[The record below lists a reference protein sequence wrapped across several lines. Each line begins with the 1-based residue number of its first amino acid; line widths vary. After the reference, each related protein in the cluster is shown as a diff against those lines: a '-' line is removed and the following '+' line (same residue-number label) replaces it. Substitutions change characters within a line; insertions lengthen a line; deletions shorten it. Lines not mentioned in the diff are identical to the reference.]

1 MPRITVKKTKVAFTH
16 PTKTDPTKTEE
27 EAKNMPNKKGKEKA
41 TKSAKGRAKKTL
53 KLIRKR
59 K

>member
-1 MPRITVKKTKVAFTH
+1 MPRITNKKTKVSFTH
-16 PTKTDPTKTEE
+16 PTKVEE

-41 TKSAKGRAKKTL
+41 TKSVKGRAKKTL
-53 KLIRKR
+53 KLIRKTKLKR

>member
-1 MPRITVKKTKVAFTH
+1 MPRITNKKTKVSFTH
-16 PTKTDPTKTEE
+16 PTKVEE

-41 TKSAKGRAKKTL
+41 TKSDKGRAKKTL

>member
-1 MPRITVKKTKVAFTH
+1 MPKITNKKTKVSLTH
-16 PTKTDPTKTEE
+16 PTKKEE
-27 EAKNMPNKKGKEKA
+27 VVKSQTKKGKEKVTTTA
-41 TKSAKGRAKKTL
+41 TGKAKKTL

>member
-16 PTKTDPTKTEE
+16 PTKVEE
-27 EAKNMPNKKGKEKA
+27 ETKNMPNKKSKEKA
-41 TKSAKGRAKKTL
+41 TTSAKGRAKKTL
-53 KLIRKR
+53 KLIRKTKFKR